1 MKYHVLGQEE
11 GAGCYLLL
19 LPPPP
24 QWANMGGQAVIYS
37 NFQIVT
43 FMKN

>member
-1 MKYHVLGQEE
+1 MKYHLLGQE

-24 QWANMGGQAVIYS
+24 QWASMGGQAVIYS
-37 NFQIVT
+37 SNFLIIT
-43 FMKN
+43 FTEN